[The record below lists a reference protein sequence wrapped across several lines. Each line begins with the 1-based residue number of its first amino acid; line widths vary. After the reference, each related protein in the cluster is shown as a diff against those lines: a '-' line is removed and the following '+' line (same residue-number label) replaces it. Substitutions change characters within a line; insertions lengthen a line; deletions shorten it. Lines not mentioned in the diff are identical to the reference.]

1 MGLSSKLEGEPFYQ
15 TTHEPIS
22 WLLDGL
28 ERRCRR
34 CELNRTSP
42 QSDHTTFCLV
52 LRVYDSFF
60 LDSLFY
66 SWQACWLGDSHLAH
80 VVGVTNPMVAGK
92 IFWIFVL
99 HSEPKNVS
107 RRHLLKPDCPATF
120 AVCRMKVFN
129 FFLIINR
136 PTILRATNKLGVLC
150 FAR

>member
-15 TTHEPIS
+15 ANHEPIS

-52 LRVYDSFF
+52 LRVYDSF
-60 LDSLFY
+60 LVDSLFY

-80 VVGVTNPMVAGK
+80 VVGVTNPMVAG
-92 IFWIFVL
+92 
-99 HSEPKNVS
+99 ED
-107 RRHLLKPDCPATF
+107 LLDLCASFGTKKRFTPASPQT
-120 AVCRMKVFN
+120 
-129 FFLIINR
+129 
-136 PTILRATNKLGVLC
+136 
-150 FAR
+150 